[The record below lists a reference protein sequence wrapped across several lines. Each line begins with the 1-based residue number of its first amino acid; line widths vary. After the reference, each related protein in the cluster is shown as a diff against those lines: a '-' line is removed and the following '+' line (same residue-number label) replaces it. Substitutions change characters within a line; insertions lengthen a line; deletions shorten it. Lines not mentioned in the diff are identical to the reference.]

1 MEKSELKA
9 RLKEKLPIPK
19 DIEEEI
25 SESRELI
32 RRQAKKIKKL

>member
-19 DIEEEI
+19 DIEQEI